1 VTSTQSAPGVVVE
14 QIGGIRDRR
23 VLGAHDGGARSH
35 GVGQHAAIVENSRA
49 AAVAGPAAPSERL
62 QVVIFGAVPP
72 ADPDDPFDDRVDGWG
87 DGWDDGGSRPEGER
101 GWRHPSEIAMQAR
114 QQEDRAR
121 PRRIAALAFLA
132 LGGAIVAIG
141 VALGWGWVP
150 SGQDETAG
158 GGADPT
164 AVVSLTLVSD
174 AGTTTR
180 TGVVV
185 GRDDRIVTRSAGL
198 DPETQVWV
206 AVSGREPMLARLAGE
221 DPETGL
227 SVLEVDSPVGRT
239 CELADEPDVGDEL
252 VVWSAAVAER
262 RPERRATSVEAT
274 DVDELQVDGTLRRGL
289 FLASDATGPTTPTLA
304 AAATDER
311 AAEGADGVVYDDSG
325 RLVGVVVSRRTG
337 TGHLVVSSATDL
349 VAAVDRLDAA
359 TPGAVAPVTSTL
371 VASTGG

>member
-1 VTSTQSAPGVVVE
+1 M
-14 QIGGIRDRR
+14 
-23 VLGAHDGGARSH
+23 
-35 GVGQHAAIVENSRA
+35 
-49 AAVAGPAAPSERL
+49 
-62 QVVIFGAVPP
+62 PP
-72 ADPDDPFDDRVDGWG
+72 ADPDEPFDDRVDGWG
-87 DGWDDGGSRPEGER
+87 DGWGDGGSRPEGER

-132 LGGAIVAIG
+132 LGGAVVAIG

-150 SGQDETAG
+150 SGQGETADS
-158 GGADPT
+158 GADPT
-164 AVVSLTLVSD
+164 TVVSLTLVSD

-198 DPETQVWV
+198 DPDTQVWV

-252 VVWSAAVAER
+252 VVWSAGVAER
-262 RPERRATSVEAT
+262 RPERRVTSVEAT

-289 FLASDATGPTTPTLA
+289 FLASAGAGPTTPTLA

-311 AAEGADGVVYDDSG
+311 DAEGADGVVYDNSG

-349 VAAVDRLDAA
+349 LEAVDRLDAA
-359 TPGAVAPVTSTL
+359 ASGDVAPATSTL
-371 VASTGG
+371 VSSTGGG

>member
-1 VTSTQSAPGVVVE
+1 
-14 QIGGIRDRR
+14 
-23 VLGAHDGGARSH
+23 
-35 GVGQHAAIVENSRA
+35 
-49 AAVAGPAAPSERL
+49 
-62 QVVIFGAVPP
+62 VPP
-72 ADPDDPFDDRVDGWG
+72 ADPDDPFDDRVDGWV
-87 DGWDDGGSRPEGER
+87 DGWNDGGSRPDGER

-121 PRRIAALAFLA
+121 PRRIAALAFLV

-150 SGQDETAG
+150 AGEDETADS
-158 GGADPT
+158 GADPA

-174 AGTTTR
+174 TGTTTR

-198 DPETQVWV
+198 GPDTQVWV
-206 AVSGREPMLARLAGE
+206 AVSGREPMLARVAGD
-221 DPETGL
+221 DPELGL

-239 CELADEPDVGDEL
+239 CELAEAPDVGDEL
-252 VVWSAAVAER
+252 VVWSAAVAEQ

-289 FLASDATGPTTPTLA
+289 FLTSDETSPATPTLA
-304 AAATDER
+304 VAGTDVLAPE
-311 AAEGADGVVYDDSG
+311 AADGVVYDDTG

-337 TGHLVVSSATDL
+337 SGHLVVSSVADLAAT
-349 VAAVDRLDAA
+349 VDRLDATA
-359 TPGAVAPVTSTL
+359 SANVTPVSSTVVGA
-371 VASTGG
+371 TGGG

>member
-1 VTSTQSAPGVVVE
+1 
-14 QIGGIRDRR
+14 
-23 VLGAHDGGARSH
+23 
-35 GVGQHAAIVENSRA
+35 
-49 AAVAGPAAPSERL
+49 
-62 QVVIFGAVPP
+62 VPP
-72 ADPDDPFDDRVDGWG
+72 ADPDDPFDDRVDGWV
-87 DGWDDGGSRPEGER
+87 DGWDDGGSRPDGER
-101 GWRHPSEIAMQAR
+101 GWRHPSEIAMEAR

-121 PRRIAALAFLA
+121 PRRIAALAFLV
-132 LGGAIVAIG
+132 LGGAVVAIG

-150 SGQDETAG
+150 AGQDETAD
-158 GGADPT
+158 GGADPA

-174 AGTTTR
+174 TGTTTR

-198 DPETQVWV
+198 DTDTQVWV
-206 AVSGREPMLARLAGE
+206 AVSGREPMLARVAGS
-221 DPETGL
+221 DPELGL

-239 CELADEPDVGDEL
+239 CDLADAPDVGDEL

-274 DVDELQVDGTLRRGL
+274 DIDELQVDGTLRRGL
-289 FLASDATGPTTPTLA
+289 LLTSGETSPATPTLA
-304 AAATDER
+304 VAGRDGR
-311 AAEGADGVVYDDSG
+311 APEENAPEGADGVVYDDAG

-359 TPGAVAPVTSTL
+359 TPADVTPVSSTV